1 MTPAPAPAPAPAPK
15 RTPDFA
21 VLHAFALIVEYEK
34 KRAVVL
40 RSGGQLPKLSPAAR
54 LVLLAIAS
62 YAWKRDESD
71 HRYRSRPGIHGDLQ
85 IRTGLDPDRTIPKAI
100 AQLEHAG
107 LLKVTRRYDAQT
119 RRNRSHLYEL
129 IESPDAYQ
137 VIAERRAAGA
147 APKPPR
153 APRTAF
159 PATVEE
165 LTAARHLQD
174 EYRELYPTLRYGVPY
189 IPNKHDEAAALAIVR
204 AYPDAEYRSALMRA
218 WADPATLKETP
229 PPPAHQPRLI
239 MHAPQYLPLID
250 GYWRSIGEG
259 PDT

>member
-1 MTPAPAPAPAPAPK
+1 MTPAPAPAPVPAPK
-15 RTPDFA
+15 RAPDFA
-21 VLHAFALIVEYEK
+21 LLIARELILEYER
-34 KRAVVL
+34 KRGAAKH
-40 RSGGQLPKLSPAAR
+40 LPKLSPAAR
-54 LVLLAIAS
+54 WVFIAIAS
-62 YAWKRDESD
+62 FAWKRDESD
-71 HRYRSRPGIHGDLQ
+71 HRYRSRPGIHGELQ
-85 IRTGLDPDRTIPKAI
+85 RLTGLDPDRTIPKAI
-100 AQLEHAG
+100 AQLEAAG
-107 LLKVTRRYDAQT
+107 LLKVTRRYDHQT

-147 APKPPR
+147 TPKPPR
-153 APRTAF
+153 APRMAF

-165 LTAARHLQD
+165 LTAARHLQE

-229 PPPAHQPRLI
+229 PPPSHQPRLI

-259 PDT
+259 PHT